1 MVKICPKCGIKADA
15 NAKFCKICGSKLIEK
30 EEPTVDKATDFI
42 SEFGG
47 ETLKKLWEDIKAAFK
62 HIGKEVEDEQDEE
75 TEQAR
80 RITAPQPLPDE
91 MLIIKKLY
99 LIMWICIGIGLFIKP
114 LMLIGIIGLIAN
126 WLLDYIMV
134 EYYIMRLQNFK
145 FLANNDDI
153 TDDAIFIALQSSMLA
168 KYGIYVNRGN
178 MGQAVITINGF
189 SYTIVLNADYTFCIH
204 SEASFRRK
212 LPHIG
217 SERKAEYN
225 YYREMLGAM
234 GTIAY
239 EIQSQFH
246 IVPKMGSEQS
256 AYTYSQQGMGKSR
269 MNQSG
274 MGAQTQGFSSQ
285 GGPTP
290 GWQSQR
296 AEGNWTGRSYNFGWS
311 PITNKKTNWLAVASS
326 VLMILGVF
334 LPFATASVFGVTSS
348 QTLIDGG
355 DGWFFLGIAI
365 IAIILGLLGK
375 NTGVLAMGIIAVLLI
390 IFEIND
396 LSKIAQENEF
406 GYLLERGS
414 GFYLTLLSTI
424 GLTIAGI
431 YGKMTSRLH

>member
-256 AYTYSQQGMGKSR
+256 AYTYSQQGMGQSR

-296 AEGNWTGRSYNFGWS
+296 AEGNWTGRSYYFGWS

-355 DGWFFLGIAI
+355 DGWFFLG

>member
-91 MLIIKKLY
+91 MLIIKQLY

-256 AYTYSQQGMGKSR
+256 AYTYSQQGMGQSR

-365 IAIILGLLGK
+365 ILGLLGK

>member
-256 AYTYSQQGMGKSR
+256 AYTYSQQGMGQSR

-326 VLMILGVF
+326 VLIILGVF

-355 DGWFFLGIAI
+355 DGWFFLG

>member
-99 LIMWICIGIGLFIKP
+99 LIMWIC
-114 LMLIGIIGLIAN
+114 IGIIGLIAN

-256 AYTYSQQGMGKSR
+256 AYTYSQQGMGQSR

>member
-1 MVKICPKCGIKADA
+1 
-15 NAKFCKICGSKLIEK
+15 
-30 EEPTVDKATDFI
+30 
-42 SEFGG
+42 
-47 ETLKKLWEDIKAAFK
+47 
-62 HIGKEVEDEQDEE
+62 
-75 TEQAR
+75 
-80 RITAPQPLPDE
+80 
-91 MLIIKKLY
+91 
-99 LIMWICIGIGLFIKP
+99 
-114 LMLIGIIGLIAN
+114 
-126 WLLDYIMV
+126 
-134 EYYIMRLQNFK
+134 
-145 FLANNDDI
+145 
-153 TDDAIFIALQSSMLA
+153 
-168 KYGIYVNRGN
+168 

-189 SYTIVLNADYTFCIH
+189 SYTILLNADYTFCIQ

-246 IVPKMGSEQS
+246 IVPQMGSEQS
-256 AYTYSQQGMGKSR
+256 AYTYSQQGMGQSR

-274 MGAQTQGFSSQ
+274 MEAQTQGFSNQ

-334 LPFATASVFGVTSS
+334 LPFATASVLGVTSS

-414 GFYLTLLSTI
+414 GFYLMLLSTI

>member
-256 AYTYSQQGMGKSR
+256 AYTYSQQGMGQSR

-365 IAIILGLLGK
+365 ILGLLGK

>member
-256 AYTYSQQGMGKSR
+256 AYTYSQQGMGQSR

-355 DGWFFLGIAI
+355 DGWFFLGL
-365 IAIILGLLGK
+365 AIILGLLGK

>member
-47 ETLKKLWEDIKAAFK
+47 ETLKKLCEDIKAAFK

-80 RITAPQPLPDE
+80 RITAPQPLPNE
-91 MLIIKKLY
+91 MLIVKKLY
-99 LIMWICIGIGLFIKP
+99 WVMWGCIGMGILIEP
-114 LMLIGIIGLIAN
+114 LAIIGIFGLIAN
-126 WLLDYIMV
+126 WILDGIMV
-134 EYYIMRLQNFK
+134 DYYICRLQKFK
-145 FLANNDDI
+145 FLANNDEI
-153 TDDAIFIALQSSMLA
+153 SNEEIFIRLQSSMLA

-246 IVPKMGSEQS
+246 IVPQMGSEQS
-256 AYTYSQQGMGKSR
+256 AYTYSQQGMGQSR

-311 PITNKKTNWLAVASS
+311 PITNKKPIGWQLPAAS
-326 VLMILGVF
+326 
-334 LPFATASVFGVTSS
+334 
-348 QTLIDGG
+348 
-355 DGWFFLGIAI
+355 
-365 IAIILGLLGK
+365 
-375 NTGVLAMGIIAVLLI
+375 
-390 IFEIND
+390 
-396 LSKIAQENEF
+396 
-406 GYLLERGS
+406 
-414 GFYLTLLSTI
+414 
-424 GLTIAGI
+424 
-431 YGKMTSRLH
+431 